1 MLNDATMKSL
11 GGFIKTSKYIK
22 GIDLIRTSI
31 SDIGVEILAPYLD
44 RNMQLEILHLAD
56 ECIENLTNFLPIIV
70 DMTKIEIM
78 IIL

>member
-11 GGFIKTSKYIK
+11 GVFIKTSKYIK
-22 GIDLIRTSI
+22 RIDLIRTSI

-56 ECIENLTNFLPIIV
+56 ECIENLTNFLPFIV